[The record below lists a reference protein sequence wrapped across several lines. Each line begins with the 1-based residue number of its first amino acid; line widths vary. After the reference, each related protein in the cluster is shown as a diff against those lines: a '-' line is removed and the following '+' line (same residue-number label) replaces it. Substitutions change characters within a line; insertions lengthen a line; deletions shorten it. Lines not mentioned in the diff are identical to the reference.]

1 MSTSRF
7 SVTDAPSNSPGVC
20 YITRTSVGPFIDT
33 GVDMSTQ
40 VIDRGRLYLAVDVIR
55 EMAQLAGLFEEE
67 RPVTVE
73 LLEKEWFEKG
83 YNQAI
88 KELKNDV
95 VDNFVSRVL
104 SEFVSTAGG
113 ATPVAP
119 SGRKSTAGAAIS
131 DVEES
136 ARGTHE
142 VVETDDDVER
152 KSTGTGSV
160 KRPARVP
167 TNSSDESN
175 YRL

>member
-73 LLEKEWFEKG
+73 LLEKNG
-83 YNQAI
+83 
-88 KELKNDV
+88 LKKDITKLLR
-95 VDNFVSRVL
+95 S
-104 SEFVSTAGG
+104 
-113 ATPVAP
+113 
-119 SGRKSTAGAAIS
+119 
-131 DVEES
+131 
-136 ARGTHE
+136 
-142 VVETDDDVER
+142 
-152 KSTGTGSV
+152 
-160 KRPARVP
+160 
-167 TNSSDESN
+167 
-175 YRL
+175 